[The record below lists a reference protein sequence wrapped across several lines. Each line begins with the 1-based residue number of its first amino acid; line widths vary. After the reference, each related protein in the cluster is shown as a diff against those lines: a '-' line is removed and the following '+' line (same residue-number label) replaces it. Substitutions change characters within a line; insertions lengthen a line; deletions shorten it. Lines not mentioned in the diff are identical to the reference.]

1 MTYSVC
7 ELKRTL
13 QCIPRQ
19 VLIIARLITPEKC
32 KQFICDIVLVERIVE
47 NGLSCTCVSIIGGC
61 MFVLIQ
67 YDANFQV
74 DAEGSECKIFDERTA
89 ARFMAE
95 VDVIAFQ
102 MEWQW
107 MLLGLIKPQDVNRLL
122 KFIGSRNYT
131 VHAIADG
138 MPMVHATDWTRWPGD
153 VMFMKQY
160 S

>member
-1 MTYSVC
+1 VN
-7 ELKRTL
+7 L
-13 QCIPRQ
+13 QKSTDLR
-19 VLIIARLITPEKC
+19 ARIITPEKYRNLFATLC
-32 KQFICDIVLVERIVE
+32 LWHKRTVE
-47 NGLSCTCVSIIGGC
+47 NGLSCTFVSIIGGC
-61 MFVLIQ
+61 IFVLIQ
-67 YDANFQV
+67 YDAMFQV

-107 MLLGLIKPQDVNRLL
+107 MLLGLIKPQDVNRMLQ
-122 KFIGSRNYT
+122 FIGSRGYT
-131 VHAIADG
+131 VHAIGNG
-138 MPMVHATDWTRWPGD
+138 MPKVHSTDWKKWPGD